1 MSNTPIRWG
10 IVATGG
16 IAEKFCEACAFEAA
30 RTGKSAL
37 YAVASR
43 SKEKAE
49 AFASPRGIPHAY
61 GSYDELFADPDVDA
75 VYIATPHNLHAELSI
90 QALRAGKAVLC
101 EKPVS
106 IVAKDFYPVI
116 ETARAE
122 GRFFMEAMWM
132 KFNPAV
138 NKALS
143 WVKEGKIGTLKF
155 IRCDF
160 FLNKPYDPASRL
172 FDPALGGGA
181 LLDVGIYPV
190 TAATIFAGKKKP
202 DHLESYLERDASG
215 VDRYNR
221 MQFKYDS
228 GLTAELSS
236 AITLHGIGEMRQL
249 VLIGETGAI
258 VLPLF
263 WMAEEAR
270 LLSGDGDTL
279 ETFSAPFDCNGYEHE
294 IREVERCMAQG
305 LTESPVQTW
314 DDSIMV
320 MEILDAVRR
329 I

>member
-1 MSNTPIRWG
+1 MITTPIRWG

-16 IAEKFCEACAFEAA
+16 IAEKFCEACAFEAN
-30 RTGKSAL
+30 RTGKSTL

-49 AFASPRGIPHAY
+49 AFASPRDIPHAY

-106 IVAKDFYPVI
+106 IVAKDFYPVV
-116 ETARAE
+116 ETARSE

-138 NKALS
+138 NQALS
-143 WVKEGKIGTLKF
+143 WVREGKVGALKF

-160 FLNKPYDPASRL
+160 FLNKPYDPSSRL

-202 DHLESYLERDASG
+202 DHLESYLDRDSAG
-215 VDRYNR
+215 VDHYNR
-221 MQFKYDS
+221 MQFRYDS

-236 AITLHGIGEMRQL
+236 AITLHGIEEMRQL
-249 VLIGETGAI
+249 VIMGETGAI

-263 WMAEEAR
+263 WMAQEAR
-270 LLSGDGDTL
+270 ILSGDGDVV
-279 ETFSAPFDCNGYEHE
+279 ETFNAPFDCNGCEYE
-294 IREVERCMAQG
+294 IREVERCLAEG
-305 LTESPVQTW
+305 LIESPVQTW

-320 MEILDAVRR
+320 MEILDNIRR